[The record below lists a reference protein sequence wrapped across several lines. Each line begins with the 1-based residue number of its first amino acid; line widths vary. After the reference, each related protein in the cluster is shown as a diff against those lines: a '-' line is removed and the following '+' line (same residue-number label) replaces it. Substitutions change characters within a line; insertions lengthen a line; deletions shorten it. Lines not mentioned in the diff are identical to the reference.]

1 MEKGK
6 YNILNFKL
14 YYIIQGN
21 EVEEKTDKQL
31 YREFLLGDNESF
43 EKIVIRHKNPII
55 YFIQRYVKNLDI
67 AEDLAQDVFVYLLV
81 NKKNY
86 KFEYSLKTYLYTIAK
101 SKSLNYIKRE
111 KRIVELDENQYED
124 SEELEEK
131 VFKNEKSEN
140 LKKAI
145 KKLKVDYQNAI
156 YLADIEQLSYREI
169 GHILKKTDSSVKV
182 LIHRARKAL
191 EKIIVEEAYKY
202 EN

>member
-1 MEKGK
+1 M
-6 YNILNFKL
+6 
-14 YYIIQGN
+14 
-21 EVEEKTDKQL
+21 EEKTDKQL
-31 YREFLLGDNESF
+31 YKEFLLGNNQSF
-43 EKIVIRHKNPII
+43 EEIVIRHKNSII

-111 KRIVELDENQYED
+111 KRIVELDENKYED

-145 KKLKVDYQNAI
+145 KKLKIDYQNAI
-156 YLADIEQLSYREI
+156 YLADIEELSYKEI

-191 EKIIVEEAYKY
+191 EKVIVEEAYKY

>member
-1 MEKGK
+1 M
-6 YNILNFKL
+6 
-14 YYIIQGN
+14 
-21 EVEEKTDKQL
+21 EEKTDKQL
-31 YREFLLGDNESF
+31 YKEFLLGDNQSF
-43 EKIVIRHKNPII
+43 EEIVIRHKNSII

-67 AEDLAQDVFVYLLV
+67 AEDLAQDVFVYLLI

-145 KKLKVDYQNAI
+145 KKLKLDYQNAI
-156 YLADIEQLSYREI
+156 YLADIEELSYKEI